1 MGEENS
7 KLATRKEMIKTIIM
21 WYTLQLKNGQI
32 QWIHYKIFI
41 KFIHCLSY
49 RSLRA
54 YYIISKQG
62 LKKKKG
68 KL

>member
-1 MGEENS
+1 MGEESS

-32 QWIHYKIFI
+32 RWKHYKIFI
-41 KFIHCLSY
+41 KIIHCLSY
-49 RSLRA
+49 PSLRA
-54 YYIISKQG
+54 YYTISKQG
-62 LKKKKG
+62 LEKKKG